1 MKNPNI
7 AAPIAMYNTLNLMDQ
22 TAIKISQA
30 KNNLAEARKELA
42 SKKLLQEY
50 YVSKADPRFKIEAP
64 WTENKPLDAYLTG
77 LSKTK
82 GSEVIAFP
90 NGINPH
96 GFEIDTVDSDRLWIY
111 NNNEIWSTGLVK
123 TFGYVYKG
131 GNILTIYNEP
141 NAHKY
146 LEVDGKGDGFEC
158 GSLTY
163 KNGNW
168 KFVVTAEDAEPG
180 YGDVEQEASLLD
192 NIQTVLDVVGFVPVY
207 GDFVDAVNAVIY
219 FIRGKWFDGILSM
232 LAIIPL
238 IGSALKVSI
247 KSLYKGVQL
256 KKLTRIIE
264 TAWKGKD
271 STAIFKEL
279 INSGA
284 IRPEN
289 FYLLGKGLDSL
300 NSMIKSGNAFT
311 KKIPGIKNADEV
323 LAQLDDLEVFMKN
336 ANIDVLAKTAD
347 DGASVGAAVIRG
359 GKRGAAGQI
368 GSGVNAIADAEKIL
382 AKTSHSIAK
391 TLTLN
396 ILPLFKSFGTLNP
409 KALKNL
415 NRALDQR
422 FVRELADPNKLAALM
437 KTTTNKTTFLRLQS
451 HLNSVGRVPRPGG
464 SGTVPFITGLEK
476 ASELATKLKSLS
488 KNDIDKLARDMGSV
502 ITSNPGTHVM
512 HNAYKNDTLVN
523 LKAYTSLDMKDP
535 TSAWRKQFNF
545 EYKKNIDIIW
555 NEIHDVGE
563 DVGIESRPGVDSFEN
578 KVDEADGIVW
588 PLVKKMLA
596 TVMGQKNYDSTKEI
610 ANNFKDSPLVAAAVD
625 QLSDKSRIAYD
636 VEKAKGGDY

>member
-42 SKKLLQEY
+42 SKKLLQEFQI
-50 YVSKADPRFKIEAP
+50 SKAETTFTIKEP
-64 WTENKPLDAYLTG
+64 WTENKPLDAWLTKLIG
-77 LSKTK
+77 VKNN
-82 GSEVIAFP
+82 VIAFP

-96 GFEIDTVDSDRLWIY
+96 GFEIDTVDLDRLWIWSY
-111 NNNEIWSTGLVK
+111 DEIWSTGMAK
-123 TFGYVYKG
+123 GFGYTYKAG
-131 GNILTIYNEP
+131 DKHLTIYNYP
-141 NAHKY
+141 GAHKY
-146 LEVDGKGDGFEC
+146 LDDDGFEC

-163 KNGNW
+163 NAGKW
-168 KFVVTAEDAEPG
+168 KFVVTAKDAKPG
-180 YGDVEQEASLLD
+180 YGDVEQENSLID
-192 NIQTVLDVVGFVPVY
+192 NFQTILDVVGFVPVY

-219 FIRGKWFDGILSM
+219 FARGKWFDGILSM

-247 KSLYKGVQL
+247 KSIYKGVQL
-256 KKLTRIIE
+256 RKLTQIVQK
-264 TAWKGKD
+264 AWKGKD

-289 FYLLGKGLDSL
+289 FHLIGDGLDSL
-300 NSMIKSGNAFT
+300 NSMIKSGNMFV

-323 LAQLDDLEVFMKN
+323 LAQLDDLEIFMKN

-368 GSGVNAIADAEKIL
+368 GSGVNALSDAEKIL
-382 AKTSHSIAK
+382 AKTSRSIAK

-415 NRALDQR
+415 NRAIDQR

-437 KTTTNKTTFLRLQS
+437 KTTTDKTTFLQLQR
-451 HLNSVGRVPRPGG
+451 HLKSVGTRVPRPGG
-464 SGTVPFITGLEK
+464 RGTIPFITGLET

-523 LKAYTSLDMKDP
+523 LKAYTSTDMVDP
-535 TSAWRKQFNF
+535 ASAWYKQFNF

-563 DVGIESRPGVDSFEN
+563 DVEIELRPGVDSFES
-578 KVDEADGIVW
+578 KVDESDGVVW

-636 VEKAKGGDY
+636 VEKAKGGSYE